1 MHCQIYINLS
11 DFSSAMILITK
22 TLATLDEAN
31 DGNLGQLRLQADL
44 KVCEIKSNLPTH
56 VHESFKM
63 INSKISYINHKNLSR
78 SNTTCDGE
86 WD

>member
-1 MHCQIYINLS
+1 MHCQIYINLGE
-11 DFSSAMILITK
+11 FSSAMILITK

-63 INSKISYINHKNLSR
+63 INSKISYINLSR